1 MFVDIFPTLKI
12 FADEQKHMEEVI
24 KTVVEGE
31 DPMVGPNEPSM
42 NQTKTLSP
50 TTSSKM

>member
-24 KTVVEGE
+24 ETVVEGE
-31 DPMVGPNEPSM
+31 DPMVGPNEPAM